1 MKKIMTVTA
10 MLVFAISMFAKDIK
24 TVVFTTLP
32 QMHCENCE
40 NKIKGNLRF
49 EKGIK
54 QITTSVPDQKVTI
67 EYDADKTTPENIAKG
82 FAKIG
87 YEATV
92 VTGEAKKKGCSG
104 SSKKA
109 DATKGS
115 CCKKNGEKKEGSC
128 CKKNGEKKEGNCCK
142 KAEVKKEGCG
152 GCSKKAEAVK
162 GNCCKKDGEKKAGS
176 CSEKAEVKKKGCSGC
191 SKKAEAVKGNC
202 STK

>member
-104 SSKKA
+104 CSKKA

-115 CCKKNGEKKEGSC
+115 CCKKDGEKKAGS
-128 CKKNGEKKEGNCCK
+128 CCK

-191 SKKAEAVKGNC
+191 SKKAETVKGNC

>member
-104 SSKKA
+104 CSKKA

-115 CCKKNGEKKEGSC
+115 CCKKDSEKKAGSC
-128 CKKNGEKKEGNCCK
+128 CSE

-152 GCSKKAEAVK
+152 GCSKKA
-162 GNCCKKDGEKKAGS
+162 D
-176 CSEKAEVKKKGCSGC
+176 
-191 SKKAEAVKGNC
+191 AVKGNC